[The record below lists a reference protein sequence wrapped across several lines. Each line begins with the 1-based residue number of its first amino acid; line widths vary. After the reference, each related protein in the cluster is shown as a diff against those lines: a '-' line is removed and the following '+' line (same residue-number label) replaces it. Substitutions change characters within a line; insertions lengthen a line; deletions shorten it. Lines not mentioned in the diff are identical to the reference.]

1 MVLDRAQG
9 SPKRVQRRLQTN
21 RFRQGVPVNECTGI
35 EGELVA
41 VYTAAYGD
49 ERAGSRTAGAT
60 GRFLEVV
67 DRDRDQLVKRLEENG
82 QSRVPPPIT
91 QAFPVEVSDE
101 FGDRRGATIVTL
113 DEPSRTTLD
122 FSN

>member
-1 MVLDRAQG
+1 M
-9 SPKRVQRRLQTN
+9 
-21 RFRQGVPVNECTGI
+21 
-35 EGELVA
+35 
-41 VYTAAYGD
+41 
-49 ERAGSRTAGAT
+49 
-60 GRFLEVV
+60 V

-113 DEPSRTTLD
+113 NDRGAPINHWPIIGRPIIST
-122 FSN
+122 N